1 MGVST
6 AILLMLGCGDGTT
19 AYLNYCFDESEGQVY
34 SDEVF
39 KKNPGKKNDASAH
52 HITLA
57 PWFENKEPQ
66 EGEVYQYLFDSVEK
80 GDAVDIYLKE
90 GY

>member
-39 KKNPGKKNDASAH
+39 KKNPEKKMMQVRT
-52 HITLA
+52 I
-57 PWFENKEPQ
+57 
-66 EGEVYQYLFDSVEK
+66 
-80 GDAVDIYLKE
+80 
-90 GY
+90 